1 MRDLMQRQPT
11 YRNPKWLAAVRS
23 IECCVLC
30 GAYGTQA
37 AHSNQHGKGIG
48 MKAHDCATAALCQ
61 EHHHEI
67 DNGKNLSR
75 EERRAMMDRAI
86 VLTLIELV
94 NLGKVGVLA

>member
-1 MRDLMQRQPT
+1 MRDLLQRQTP

-30 GAYGTQA
+30 GAYGVQA
-37 AHSNQHGKGIG
+37 AHRNEGKGMG
-48 MKAHDCATAALCQ
+48 QKQSDAAVAACCQ
-61 EHHHEI
+61 SCHHEI

>member
-1 MRDLMQRQPT
+1 MNQRQPT
-11 YRNPKWLAAVRS
+11 YRSKKWLDAVRS

-30 GAYGTQA
+30 GAHGTQA
-37 AHSNQHGKGIG
+37 AHRNESKGMG
-48 MKAHDCATAALCQ
+48 LKAPDCASAALCQ
-61 EHHHEI
+61 EHHYEI

-94 NLGKVGVLA
+94 NLGKVGVL

>member
-1 MRDLMQRQPT
+1 MNQRQKP
-11 YRNPKWLAAVRS
+11 YRSKAWLDAVRS

-30 GAYGTQA
+30 GCHHGVQA
-37 AHSNQHGKGIG
+37 AHRNEGKGMG

-61 EHHHEI
+61 SCHHEI
-67 DNGKNLSR
+67 DNGKNLTR

-94 NLGKVGVLA
+94 NNGKVGIL